1 MRSLLAFLM
10 VLSMPIG
17 HVMAYQDD
25 MVVVDISPK
34 DSSVEAQALAETFS
48 NTIQNA
54 IVRAFPCLGT
64 FTRSDING
72 FLEFQRHQQVQQL
85 LGVRFDEGLLK
96 GQEKISK
103 FADAKY
109 VIVGGAKTHLART
122 YSLSVAAIKRDMN
135 RDFFFTEGK
144 IFASYEAAAS
154 AIEPWTKQLLEAFVK
169 KATKERFEN
178 EVCPYKGPVE
188 VIALVERKKQEKDT
202 FAEYCNGGDQQGWT
216 SQTVTSNGKQVW
228 KLRRFGNPQ
237 TDGTADYSLSEETIR
252 EESNG
257 CYRCKSG
264 RKGGRTSKDQR
275 LTVSSAS
282 GLSYSSFKP
291 GEGSDNKDAT
301 IRLHFFGDGTYKVF
315 VRATTAEGHRR
326 RTHRVT
332 SEGTCDLVNTHES
345 ETTVFTEP
353 LEMSFGPF
361 NGSVTDPKLSGKK
374 TQVVK
379 KDNGESTE
387 YAISFELERRKP

>member
-1 MRSLLAFLM
+1 MRPLPAFLM
-10 VLSMPIG
+10 LVLLPIG
-17 HVMAYQDD
+17 HVMAYEDD
-25 MVVVDISPK
+25 KVVIDISPK
-34 DSSVEAQALAETFS
+34 DGSVEARVLAQNFS
-48 NTIQNA
+48 NTIQRS
-54 IVRAFPCLGT
+54 IMKTFPCLRVL
-64 FTRSDING
+64 TRGDIG
-72 FLEFQRHQQVQQL
+72 AFVEFHRQQQL
-85 LGVRFDEGLLK
+85 LGAEEMEGELSTDARYLVVGAARALLP
-96 GQEKISK
+96 G
-103 FADAKY
+103 
-109 VIVGGAKTHLART
+109 
-122 YSLSVAAIKRDMN
+122 YSLSVLAVRRDMK
-135 RDFFFTEGK
+135 RDFFFDESNV
-144 IFASYEAAAS
+144 FVSYEAAAS

-169 KATKERFEN
+169 KARKERFEN

-202 FAEYCNGGDQQGWT
+202 FTEYCNGGDQQGWT

-275 LTVSSAS
+275 LTVSNAS

-332 SEGTCDLVNTHES
+332 SEGTCDLVNTHKS

-353 LEMSFGPF
+353 LEVSFGPF
-361 NGSVTDPKLSGKK
+361 NGSLTDPKLSGKK